1 MLVHQGSWEA
11 EQLWTQLLSGS
22 PLALPGS
29 VSDEYTLFRRH
40 YPKHFSHTKLSEH
53 HSKMLLTRLVLWK
66 PFCRAQQ
73 ILAPRFWQLSTLK
86 AHSIFSTYIEKI
98 CSLNASPR
106 NRKCFLWPYLLTWCL
121 IWDREWG
128 AMWEHH
134 SLGCQSLLGRVLIKD
149 SEWLTDGG
157 SWRKNTWHAAEVS
170 VSVAKKKKKKATY
183 ILVIGDLEKSLQ
195 VMLYFYSL
203 AKHLRKASEIV
214 SNCFCF
220 FKQVILSLGSK

>member
-1 MLVHQGSWEA
+1 MISFFSLPGLPFLTTVQIVLHSSLRLFWVKHPLPNTGMLVHQGSWEA

-73 ILAPRFWQLSTLK
+73 ILAPRFWQLSILK

-128 AMWEHH
+128 ARLCGSITLWDVRV
-134 SLGCQSLLGRVLIKD
+134 SLEES
-149 SEWLTDGG
+149 
-157 SWRKNTWHAAEVS
+157 
-170 VSVAKKKKKKATY
+170 
-183 ILVIGDLEKSLQ
+183 
-195 VMLYFYSL
+195 
-203 AKHLRKASEIV
+203 
-214 SNCFCF
+214 
-220 FKQVILSLGSK
+220 